1 MEKIAFKMKLL
12 PGFKAEYK
20 KRHEEIW
27 EDLVDLLKNN
37 GVSDYSIFFDEESN
51 TLFGVQ
57 KISGTNSSQDLGSN
71 AIVQRWWKY
80 MSDIM
85 YTNPD
90 YSPII
95 TPLEKLFEIE

>member
-12 PGFKAEYK
+12 PGFKAEYR
-20 KRHEEIW
+20 KRHDEIW
-27 EDLVDLLKNN
+27 PELVKLLKSN
-37 GVSDYSIFFDEESN
+37 GISDYSIFFDEESN

-57 KISGTNSSQDLGSN
+57 KTSGTGSSQDLGTA
-71 AIVQRWWKY
+71 AIVQQWWKY

-90 YSPII
+90 HSPVM
-95 TPLEKLFEIE
+95 TPLEKLFEME